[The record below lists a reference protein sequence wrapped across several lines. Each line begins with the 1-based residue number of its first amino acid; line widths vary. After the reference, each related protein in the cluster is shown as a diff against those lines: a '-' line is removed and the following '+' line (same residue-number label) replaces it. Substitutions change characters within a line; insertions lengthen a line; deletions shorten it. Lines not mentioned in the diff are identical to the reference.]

1 MQEPQQ
7 KIIKH
12 EAVSLLEELTA
23 AYQHISVMKITTGEL
38 SLLEALD
45 SPNSEISAKVT
56 SQIHDWG
63 KKLQVLL
70 VKDDR
75 FPGNSVRIVRG
86 DGGGS
91 GFYPNF
97 VGVSLVRIALQ
108 TGSPEAAIAWLQKV
122 LATTTA
128 TGKTIHALWGVPV
141 EQEIQLT
148 PQVKIVPIDELPDSV
163 QKRRITEGSYYQ
175 NMSLVMPML
184 NYEQPQSALM
194 IDRQIKPFIY
204 DPDVQQNF
212 NKDEYLQT
220 NELLLDVTLA
230 LTVVGPRV
238 PISAAQWFTFDDPD
252 LEKAGIS
259 SGIRRSQ
266 MLEILPNQS
275 SDYPV
280 LDPVEASQIVQ
291 AYLALHIETRDKV
304 RVALQRLNQAQRR
317 RNIGDRAV
325 ELSIAFETLL
335 GDNANTEMTHKIKVR
350 SVRLIGGTDKVRKKN
365 AAIINK
371 AYDIRSKL
379 VHKGAVKTAKSVT
392 IDGQPMSPES
402 IIDHAI
408 LLCADLTK
416 IIIRRGSIPN
426 WADFDIA
433 EQPRTD

>member
-1 MQEPQQ
+1 MQEPHQELVTH
-7 KIIKH
+7 K
-12 EAVSLLEELTA
+12 AFSLLEELVA
-23 AYQHISVMKITTGEL
+23 AYQQLSAMKITTGEL

-45 SPNSEISAKVT
+45 SPNSEISVKVA

-63 KKLQVLL
+63 KKLQMLL

-75 FPGNSVRIVRG
+75 FPSNSVRIVRG

-141 EQEIQLT
+141 DREIQLT
-148 PQVKIVPIDELPDSV
+148 PHVKIVPINELPDSF
-163 QKRRITEGSYYQ
+163 QKKRITGDSCFF
-175 NMSLVMPML
+175 NNSLVMPRL
-184 NYEQPQSALM
+184 DYEQPQSALM
-194 IDRQIKPFIY
+194 VDRKIEPFIY
-204 DPDVQQNF
+204 DPAVEQNF
-212 NKDEYLQT
+212 NNDEYLQT

-259 SGIRRSQ
+259 SGVRRSQ

-317 RNIGDRAV
+317 HNIGDRAV

-350 SVRLIGGTDKVRKKN
+350 SARLIGGTDDVRKKN

-371 AYDIRSKL
+371 AYDIRSNL
-379 VHKGAVKTAKSVT
+379 VHKGRVDAAKVENVCS
-392 IDGQPMSPES
+392 QKMSAAE

-408 LLCADLTK
+408 TMCADLTK
-416 IIIRRGSIPN
+416 IIIRRGSIPD
-426 WADFDIA
+426 WACFDIA
-433 EQPRTD
+433 EQT